1 MYITA
6 LRQSHASY
14 FINITNRI
22 IPPHL
27 FAGPAKLKTFY
38 STRSFIFPRKGNSVS
53 TLSQT
58 NFFLTGKTVRLRKTK
73 TGTPTVTQ
81 CYVSRKKNQ
90 RVWAGWK
97 RVLHLSLEQVALP
110 TCADLFTDQFCLHT
124 QTRGQFSVGGQ
135 IRTQTHTHRAF
146 THAHVWQ
153 GCCSY
158 LVSVAIS
165 MPPFGF
171 QF

>member
-1 MYITA
+1 MYIAA

-14 FINITNRI
+14 FINITNRSN
-22 IPPHL
+22 PPHL

-58 NFFLTGKTVRLRKTK
+58 NFFLSGKTVRLRKTK

-110 TCADLFTDQFCLHT
+110 TCADLLHWPVLSTYTDAGAILC
-124 QTRGQFSVGGQ
+124 G
-135 IRTQTHTHRAF
+135 RTNKNTNTHTPSIYTCTCLTRVLF
-146 THAHVWQ
+146 LFSFS
-153 GCCSY
+153 CN
-158 LVSVAIS
+158 
-165 MPPFGF
+165 
-171 QF
+171 

>member
-1 MYITA
+1 MYIAA
-6 LRQSHASY
+6 LRQSHASH
-14 FINITNRI
+14 FINIKNRI
-22 IPPHL
+22 NPPHF

-58 NFFLTGKTVRLRKTK
+58 NFFLSGKTVRLRKTK

-81 CYVSRKKNQ
+81 CYVSRKRKKNLYGL
-90 RVWAGWK
+90 AEK

-135 IRTQTHTHRAF
+135 IRTQTRRHAYTHTH
-146 THAHVWQ
+146 TEHLHMHVSDK
-153 GCCSY
+153 GVV
-158 LVSVAIS
+158 LI
-165 MPPFGF
+165 
-171 QF
+171 

>member
-14 FINITNRI
+14 FINITNRS

-58 NFFLTGKTVRLRKTK
+58 NFFLSGKTVRLRKTK

-81 CYVSRKKNQ
+81 CYVSRKKTNLYGLAEKEYCICPWN
-90 RVWAGWK
+90 RSLCPHAPTFSLTSFVYIHRRGGNSLWADK
-97 RVLHLSLEQVALP
+97 
-110 TCADLFTDQFCLHT
+110 
-124 QTRGQFSVGGQ
+124 
-135 IRTQTHTHRAF
+135 
-146 THAHVWQ
+146 
-153 GCCSY
+153 
-158 LVSVAIS
+158 
-165 MPPFGF
+165 
-171 QF
+171 